1 MNVVKPARVREYW
14 TQYRRARTSLEDW
27 LAKARS
33 AQWQNL
39 MDVRRT
45 FSHADAVTVAS
56 GRRVVVFNIG
66 GGNYRLITAIHYNR
80 GNVYVLRFL
89 THAEYDKNRWKD
101 EL

>member
-1 MNVVKPARVREYW
+1 MNVIKPTRIREYW
-14 TQYRRARTSLEDW
+14 ARYRRAKTSLEDW
-27 LAKARS
+27 LKKTRAARWS
-33 AQWQNL
+33 DL
-39 MDVRRT
+39 TDVRRT
-45 FSHADAVTVAS
+45 FSSADPVKVAS

-89 THAEYDKNRWKD
+89 THADYDKDRWKD